1 MADLHVLKLLVE
13 KSELWVTK
21 KKSGSKV
28 KWWLCLWS
36 GCVRVV
42 MWLCPYGDVVVSVW

>member
-21 KKSGSKV
+21 KKSGNKV
-28 KWWLCLWS
+28 RWWC
-36 GCVRVV
+36 GVV
-42 MWLCPYGDVVVSVW
+42 VEWCGVVVSVW